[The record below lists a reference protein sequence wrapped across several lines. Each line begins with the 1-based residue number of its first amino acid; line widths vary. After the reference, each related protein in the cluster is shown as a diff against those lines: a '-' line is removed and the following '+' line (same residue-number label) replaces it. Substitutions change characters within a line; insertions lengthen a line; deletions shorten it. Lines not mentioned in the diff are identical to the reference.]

1 MKRFTHNV
9 FTYLLVVL
17 VLALWLSAD
26 DLERVVYAWSM
37 R

>member
-1 MKRFTHNV
+1 MKRYTHNLYA
-9 FTYLLVVL
+9 YLAVAM

-26 DLERVVYAWSM
+26 DIGRIAYEWSM

>member
-1 MKRFTHNV
+1 MKRFTHNLYA
-9 FTYLLVVL
+9 YLLVTL

-26 DLERVVYAWSM
+26 DIGRIAYAWSM

>member
-1 MKRFTHNV
+1 MKRFTTNV
-9 FTYLLVVL
+9 YAYLIVVM

-26 DLERVVYAWSM
+26 DLERVVYAWSI